1 MQVRIS
7 EEEHRREQ
15 WKRENIRRRHN
26 YLPFIV
32 QLLKGLASQGELVPL
47 YERAKEKA
55 EAREEK
61 KKAKTG

>member
-1 MQVRIS
+1 MNLA
-7 EEEHRREQ
+7 EEEE
-15 WKRENIRRRHN
+15 KRKTWRKENIRRRHN

>member
-1 MQVRIS
+1 MNLA
-7 EEEHRREQ
+7 EEEE
-15 WKRENIRRRHN
+15 KRKTWRKENIRRRHN
-26 YLPFIV
+26 YLPFSV